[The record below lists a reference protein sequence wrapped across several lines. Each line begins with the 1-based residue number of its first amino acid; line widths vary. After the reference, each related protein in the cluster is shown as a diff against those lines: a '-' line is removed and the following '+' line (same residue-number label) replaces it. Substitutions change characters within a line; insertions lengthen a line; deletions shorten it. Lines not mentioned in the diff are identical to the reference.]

1 MRHMMRTSSLPG
13 PVPVCLLAA
22 LALCLAA
29 MLPAPAAASPRSRF
43 SRAEINWATT
53 WINTALPKFMQRGI
67 IAKISTKNDTFQ
79 VYAGR
84 SWYGLS
90 FTQQGELL
98 KNLAHAREIIGHY
111 PTFTV
116 IDSDTSETVAR
127 VSGPAIEIR
136 IPGEGFKFYDPQFPA
151 AAEPFGSYP

>member
-1 MRHMMRTSSLPG
+1 MMRTSSLPG
-13 PVPVCLLAA
+13 PPPVCVLAA

-29 MLPAPAAASPRSRF
+29 MLPEPAAASPRSRF

-67 IAKISTKNDTFQ
+67 IKKISTKNDTFQ
-79 VYAGR
+79 VFAGR
-84 SWYGLS
+84 PWYGLS

-98 KNLAHAREIIGHY
+98 KNLARAREIIGHY
-111 PTFTV
+111 PAFSV

-136 IPGEGFKFYDPQFPA
+136 IPGEGFQYYAPQFPA
-151 AAEPFGSYP
+151 PAGPSGPYP